1 MATATQ
7 GYMAELSKTPGFF
20 TAAIASEGEN
30 PFDQSFRT
38 HSESSAMFAETFG
51 LHQHQDSQRDAN
63 NNNNNMFLQSM
74 PEGQFTPLFG
84 FSKTSEYPNPLFH
97 PQAPSP
103 PTSAKQPPLNWPY
116 NEFQSSQQP
125 ARGPLHNITTQNYS
139 QNPRIEYGQVTPPDD
154 LSAADF
160 EHEKHKAGYSSHS
173 TNRHQISDAQ
183 DSGKRKRSSNAVA
196 DDTPKS
202 SKRSRRST
210 KSKLA
215 GRASNV
221 ELQSPEE
228 EKRSKFLERNR
239 VAASKCR
246 QKKKE
251 WTNNLEARARELQ
264 NSKNQMA
271 MMVTSLKEEVMWLKG
286 EMLKH
291 TGCGCV
297 QIRDYLTK
305 QADSITATGSMYQP
319 FESAASPIGSAP
331 NSRASSVSHA
341 SVHRRSR
348 DDSFD
353 FDKPRDVSEHA
364 APTAHFKSENELEA
378 LLTSQLAQDTSD
390 KGILER
396 VILAN
401 G

>member
-30 PFDQSFRT
+30 PFEQSFRN

-51 LHQHQDSQRDAN
+51 LHQHQDSQREASN
-63 NNNNNMFLQSM
+63 NSNNMFLQSA

-84 FSKTSEYPNPLFH
+84 FSKTSDYPNPLFH
-97 PQAPSP
+97 QQAPSP
-103 PTSAKQPPLNWPY
+103 PTSAKQSPANWPY
-116 NEFQSSQQP
+116 NEFQSQHP
-125 ARGPLHNITTQNYS
+125 PRGTLHHITTQNYS

-160 EHEKHKAGYSSHS
+160 EHEKRQAGYMSHS
-173 TNRHQISDAQ
+173 MNHNQTSDAH
-183 DSGKRKRSSNAVA
+183 DSGKRKRSSNALA

-215 GRASNV
+215 GRASNID
-221 ELQSPEE
+221 LQSPEE

-251 WTNNLEARARELQ
+251 WTNNLEAKARELQ

-305 QADSITATGSMYQP
+305 QADSITATGAMYQP

-331 NSRASSVSHA
+331 NSRASSVSQN
-341 SVHRRSR
+341 SVHHRSR
-348 DDSFD
+348 EDSFD
-353 FDKPRDVSEHA
+353 FNKPHGIQEHA

-390 KGILER
+390 KGISER
-396 VILAN
+396 VTLVN
-401 G
+401 D

>member
-7 GYMAELSKTPGFF
+7 GYMAEMSKTPSFF

-30 PFDQSFRT
+30 PFEQSFRN
-38 HSESSAMFAETFG
+38 HSESSAMFADSFG

-63 NNNNNMFLQSM
+63 NNSNNLFLQSM

-97 PQAPSP
+97 QQAPSP
-103 PTSAKQPPLNWPY
+103 PASAKQSPTNWPY
-116 NEFQSSQQP
+116 NEFPSQHP
-125 ARGPLHNITTQNYS
+125 PRGTLHNITTQNYS

-154 LSAADF
+154 QSAAEF
-160 EHEKHKAGYSSHS
+160 GHENRPAGNSLHL
-173 TNRHQISDAQ
+173 TNHNQMPDIH
-183 DSGKRKRSSNAVA
+183 DSGKRKRTSNVLA
-196 DDTPKS
+196 DDIPKS

-210 KSKLA
+210 KSKLT
-215 GRASNV
+215 GPASNID
-221 ELQSPEE
+221 LQSPEE

-251 WTNNLEARARELQ
+251 WTNNLEAKARELQ

-297 QIRDYLTK
+297 RIREYLTK

-331 NSRASSVSHA
+331 NSRASSVSHN

-348 DDSFD
+348 DDSFG
-353 FDKPRDVSEHA
+353 FDQTHGASEHA

-390 KGILER
+390 KGIAER
-396 VILAN
+396 VTLVN
-401 G
+401 D

>member
-1 MATATQ
+1 M
-7 GYMAELSKTPGFF
+7 SKTPSFF
-20 TAAIASEGEN
+20 TSAIASEGEN
-30 PFDQSFRT
+30 PFEQSFRN
-38 HSESSAMFAETFG
+38 HSESSAIFAETLG
-51 LHQHQDSQRDAN
+51 LHPHQDSHRDAIN
-63 NNNNNMFLQSM
+63 NSNNMFLQSM

-84 FSKTSEYPNPLFH
+84 FSKTSEYSNPLFH
-97 PQAPSP
+97 QQAPSP
-103 PTSAKQPPLNWPY
+103 PSSAKQSPSNWPY
-116 NEFQSSQQP
+116 NEFASQDP
-125 ARGPLHNITTQNYS
+125 PRGSLYNITTQNYS
-139 QNPRIEYGQVTPPDD
+139 RSPRIEYGQVTPPDD
-154 LSAADF
+154 QSASALGN
-160 EHEKHKAGYSSHS
+160 ESRPAGYPSHS
-173 TNRHQISDAQ
+173 TNHNQMSNTHDT
-183 DSGKRKRSSNAVA
+183 GKRKRSSTAVA
-196 DDTPKS
+196 DDTSKS

-210 KSKLA
+210 KSKLT
-215 GRASNV
+215 GRASNIDP
-221 ELQSPEE
+221 QSPEE

-251 WTNNLEARARELQ
+251 WTNNLEAKARELQ

-271 MMVTSLKEEVMWLKG
+271 LMVNSLKEEVMWLKG

-297 QIRDYLTK
+297 RIREYLTK
-305 QADSITATGSMYQP
+305 QADSITATASTYQP

-331 NSRASSVSHA
+331 NSRASSVSHN

-353 FDKPRDVSEHA
+353 FDKDHGVSERA

-390 KGILER
+390 KGISER
-396 VILAN
+396 VTLDN
-401 G
+401 D

>member
-1 MATATQ
+1 MATATH

-20 TAAIASEGEN
+20 TAAIAAEGEN
-30 PFDQSFRT
+30 PFDHSFRNHT
-38 HSESSAMFAETFG
+38 ETSAIFAETFG
-51 LHQHQDSQRDAN
+51 IHPHQDSQRDAN
-63 NNNNNMFLQSM
+63 NNNNNLFLQSM

-84 FSKTSEYPNPLFH
+84 FSKSSEYPNPLFH
-97 PQAPSP
+97 TQAPSP
-103 PTSAKQPPLNWPY
+103 PASATQSPPNWPY
-116 NEFQSSQQP
+116 NEFQSQHP
-125 ARGPLHNITTQNYS
+125 PRGSLHNITTQNYS
-139 QNPRIEYGQVTPPDD
+139 QNPRIDYGQVTPPDD
-154 LSAADF
+154 QSGVDF
-160 EHEKHKAGYSSHS
+160 KHENYQAGYVPSPM
-173 TNRHQISDAQ
+173 NNNPMADAH
-183 DSGKRKRSSNAVA
+183 DGGKRKRTSNAPVE
-196 DDTPKS
+196 DTPKS
-202 SKRSRRST
+202 SKRSRKST

-215 GRASNV
+215 GHASNV
-221 ELQSPEE
+221 DLQSPEG

-251 WTNNLEARARELQ
+251 WTNNLEAKARELQ

-319 FESAASPIGSAP
+319 FESAASPVGSAP
-331 NSRASSVSHA
+331 NSRASSVSHD
-341 SVHRRSR
+341 SVHRPSR

-353 FDKPRDVSEHA
+353 FEKPRTAPDSA
-364 APTAHFKSENELEA
+364 TPTAHFKSENELEA

-390 KGILER
+390 KGISER
-396 VILAN
+396 VTHVN
-401 G
+401 D